1 MNNTDEVQ
9 LCKQLVDAFDAHIK
23 PSNVPRWIRWRHTDG
38 SSDIVSGMN
47 LKLTAVGPF
56 VKIEQSQLPSEFWLI
71 RAIYIDSIS
80 TKELKP
86 KI

>member
-1 MNNTDEVQ
+1 MNNTDEVE

-23 PSNVPRWIRWRHTDG
+23 PSNIPRWIRWRHTDG
-38 SSDIVSGMN
+38 SSDVVSGMN
-47 LKLTAVGPF
+47 LKLTAVGPY
-56 VKIEQSQLPSEFWLI
+56 VKIEQPPSEVWLI

>member
-9 LCKQLVDAFDAHIK
+9 LSKQLVEAFDAHIK
-23 PSNVPRWIRWRHTDG
+23 TSNIPRWIRWRHTDG
-38 SSDIVSGMN
+38 SSDIVVGMD

-56 VKIEQSQLPSEFWLI
+56 VKIELTKSEIWLI
-71 RAIYIDSIS
+71 RAIHIDAIS
-80 TKELKP
+80 TKELRP

>member
-9 LCKQLVDAFDAHIK
+9 LSKQLVDAFDAHIK
-23 PSNVPRWIRWRHTDG
+23 PSNIPRWIRWRHTDG

-47 LKLTAVGPF
+47 LKLTAVGPY
-56 VKIEQSQLPSEFWLI
+56 VKIEQPPSEVWLI

>member
-23 PSNVPRWIRWRHTDG
+23 PSNIPRWIRWRQTDG
-38 SSDIVSGMN
+38 SSDVVSGMN

-56 VKIEQSQLPSEFWLI
+56 VKIEQLQLTSEFWLI
-71 RAIYIDSIS
+71 RAIHIDSIS